1 MDERE
6 KRRREERMR
15 IDGAMIIDPN
25 RWPGED
31 LHVKTQPFWDGEKE
45 HGIIRRD
52 NLRMVVNK
60 DGNRMND
67 HFDSISALVEKWS
80 VD

>member
-31 LHVKTQPFWDGEKE
+31 LHVKTQPFWDG
-45 HGIIRRD
+45 D
-52 NLRMVVNK
+52 K